1 MKDELSTSNEQ
12 LLTIDA
18 VVLANGEYPA
28 SPLPLK
34 ILAEAPYVVCCDG
47 GADEY
52 IRRGHTPDVIIGDGD
67 SLSDENR
74 RKFGHI
80 LHRISDQETNDQ
92 TKAVNFLLAKGK
104 RRIAII
110 GATGKREDHT
120 LGNISLLID
129 YLRAGAD
136 VRTYTDYGIFIPCR
150 STRTFPSHP
159 GQQVSI
165 INFTAHGLHGKGLVY
180 PLSDFTNWWQ
190 GTLNECTST
199 EFTIER
205 KGNTWYSSLLL
216 RFRHFNKVHAD
227 TNHGNGNGLRP
238 TETVLPQDEGNN
250 GSHHQYQIAVHGYNR
265 RLEIL
270 QAHRNQKVT
279 EVSRENQHK
288 RQHRPGHP
296 VPLPM
301 QGIRKQG
308 ASQPIMDDTIN
319 PVTAAPP
326 KMYFIIVTTPTS
338 SSSFLLTIR

>member
-12 LLTIDA
+12 LSTIDA

-28 SPLPLK
+28 GPLPLK

-47 GADEY
+47 GANEY

-67 SLSDENR
+67 SSVMKTAGSSDISYTVSATR
-74 RKFGHI
+74 RPTTRLKPS
-80 LHRISDQETNDQ
+80 ISCWR
-92 TKAVNFLLAKGK
+92 KANAASPSS
-104 RRIAII
+104 I
-110 GATGKREDHT
+110 ATGKREDHT

-199 EFTIER
+199 EFTIEAE
-205 KGNTWYSSLLL
+205 GEYLVFVTTSSL
-216 RFRHFNKVHAD
+216 
-227 TNHGNGNGLRP
+227 P
-238 TETVLPQDEGNN
+238 P
-250 GSHHQYQIAVHGYNR
+250 
-265 RLEIL
+265 L
-270 QAHRNQKVT
+270 QQSTR
-279 EVSRENQHK
+279 
-288 RQHRPGHP
+288 
-296 VPLPM
+296 
-301 QGIRKQG
+301 
-308 ASQPIMDDTIN
+308 
-319 PVTAAPP
+319 
-326 KMYFIIVTTPTS
+326 
-338 SSSFLLTIR
+338 